1 MVTGFLVGL
10 SAITLTFG
18 PSALADPSDQDGF
31 NLVTRPTLTLMAVS
45 ATGFLVRPMTPL
57 VVGRGT
63 PELVTRPTTP
73 RGLEL
78 VARRPVTAGACTP
91 AEQLGTAEFHLKD
104 KQQQQQQ
111 HREDSAGCGHCL
123 ALGAPWCQQSSST
136 VNLLLARISP
146 AANSPPRPSR
156 AQLEESLR
164 RPSSFWCPKMS

>member
-31 NLVTRPTLTLMAVS
+31 NLVARPSLTLMAVS

-78 VARRPVTAGACTP
+78 VARRPVTAGACTR
-91 AEQLGTAEFHLKD
+91 AARHSRVSSQGQAAAAASGGLGRL
-104 KQQQQQQ
+104 
-111 HREDSAGCGHCL
+111 R
-123 ALGAPWCQQSSST
+123 ALPCARSS
-136 VNLLLARISP
+136 VVP
-146 AANSPPRPSR
+146 AAAPLTCCSQGFHQQLTLLPSR

-164 RPSSFWCPKMS
+164 RPSSSWCPKMS

>member
-18 PSALADPSDQDGF
+18 PSALADPSDQDAF
-31 NLVTRPTLTLMAVS
+31 NLVARPSLTLMAVS
-45 ATGFLVRPMTPL
+45 AAGFLVRPMTPL

-91 AEQLGTAEFHLKD
+91 AAEFHLKD
-104 KQQQQQQ
+104 KQQQQ

-146 AANSPPRPSR
+146 AANSPPFSPFSR
-156 AQLEESLR
+156 TAGGKFEAPVVILVS
-164 RPSSFWCPKMS
+164 

>member
-78 VARRPVTAGACTP
+78 VARRPVTAGACTR
-91 AEQLGTAEFHLKD
+91 AARHSRVSSQGQAAAAASGGLGRL
-104 KQQQQQQ
+104 
-111 HREDSAGCGHCL
+111 R
-123 ALGAPWCQQSSST
+123 ALPCARSS
-136 VNLLLARISP
+136 VVP
-146 AANSPPRPSR
+146 AAAPLTCCSQGFHQQLTLLPSRPSR

-164 RPSSFWCPKMS
+164 RPSSSWCPKMS